1 MADLNKKI
9 KRTREIISVLNK
21 HGLGKYLPQALFKK
35 FGITKS
41 SEETSGPRLEKNI
54 REAFEELGTTFI
66 KLGQMMSLRRDIIPA
81 SMAEEFKKLTD
92 NVKPIDFSQ
101 MKPIIE
107 SELCAEIGDIFSE
120 FDENPIAS
128 ASISQVYGATL
139 KETGEKVVVKVRK
152 PGITETIRDD
162 MALISTIARYI
173 NKSSYSKTIDFEAIS
188 DEFFHTMNM
197 ELDLLL
203 EKSNNEKFIKNFSSP
218 KWSWLKFPKMHSDYC
233 TNKMLVMERIFA
245 MKLDDVIKPENK
257 ELFDRKVIA
266 ERGAEVL
273 MKMILNDGFFHADL
287 HEGNIFFKENNGIAV
302 IDTGMCG
309 YIDKFM
315 RNKLADLFVAFVA
328 KDWERT
334 ARICLEFSD
343 GGEISDK
350 ELFVRDLRN
359 IFENLPDNLAEINTA
374 EVVGKISTVIFK
386 YKIKVPREL
395 TQLIRSFSM
404 IEGLCRKLDPD
415 FELMTVAGKLA
426 KEIILQKFTPENIAQ
441 EATSAIEKIVDTVH
455 TMPDTITNI
464 TEKLENG
471 TIQHRIMLLLNDSER
486 GFVSKMV
493 TRAASAFLMTGTI
506 IAGAFMTG
514 NLFTADVTVFF
525 LALSLFLSTFLK
537 GKND

>member
-1 MADLNKKI
+1 MDLNKKI
-9 KRTREIISVLNK
+9 KRSREIISVLNK

-35 FGITKS
+35 FGISKS
-41 SEETSGPRLEKNI
+41 SEELAASGLEKNI

-92 NVKPIDFSQ
+92 NVKPIDFAQ

-107 SELCAEIGDIFSE
+107 GELCAEIGDIFSE
-120 FDENPIAS
+120 FDEKPIAS

-152 PGITETIRDD
+152 PGVTETIRED
-162 MALISTIARYI
+162 MGLIFTLAHYI
-173 NKSSYSKTIDFEAIS
+173 NKSSYSKTIDFEAIAE
-188 DEFFHTMNM
+188 EFFQTMNM

-218 KWSWLKFPKMHSDYC
+218 KWSWLKFPKMFEIYC

-245 MKLDDVIKPENK
+245 LKLDDVIKPENS

-287 HEGNIFFKENNGIAV
+287 HEGNIFFKENNEIAI

-309 YIDKFM
+309 YVDKFM
-315 RNKLADLFVAFVA
+315 RNKLADLFIAFVA
-328 KDWERT
+328 KDWEKT
-334 ARICLEFSD
+334 ARICLELSD
-343 GGEISDK
+343 DSKIADR

-359 IFENLPDNLAEINTA
+359 IFEDLPDNLAEINTA
-374 EVVGKISTVIFK
+374 EVVGKISAVIFK
-386 YKIKVPREL
+386 YKLKVPREL

-415 FELMTVAGKLA
+415 FELMTVAGKLS

-455 TMPDTITNI
+455 TLPGTVTNI

-471 TIQHRIMLLLNDSER
+471 TIQHRIMVILNDSER
-486 GFVSKMV
+486 RFVSKMI
-493 TRAASAFLMTGTI
+493 TRITAAFLMTGTL
-506 IAGAFMTG
+506 IAGGFMTG
-514 NLFTADVTVFF
+514 NLFTADLIVFF
-525 LALSLFLSTFLK
+525 VSLALFFSTFFK

>member
-1 MADLNKKI
+1 MDLNKKI
-9 KRTREIISVLNK
+9 KRSREIISVLNK

-35 FGITKS
+35 FGISKS
-41 SEETSGPRLEKNI
+41 SEELAASGLEKNI

-92 NVKPIDFSQ
+92 NVKPIDFAQ

-107 SELCAEIGDIFSE
+107 GELCAEIGDIFSE
-120 FDENPIAS
+120 FDEKPIAS

-152 PGITETIRDD
+152 PGVTETIRED
-162 MALISTIARYI
+162 MGLIFTLAHYI
-173 NKSSYSKTIDFEAIS
+173 NKSSYSKTIDFEAIAE
-188 DEFFHTMNM
+188 EFFQTMNM

-218 KWSWLKFPKMHSDYC
+218 KWSWLKFPKMFEIYC
-233 TNKMLVMERIFA
+233 TNKILVMERIFA
-245 MKLDDVIKPENK
+245 LKLDDVIKPENS

-287 HEGNIFFKENNGIAV
+287 HEGNIFFKENNEIAV

-309 YIDKFM
+309 YVDKFM
-315 RNKLADLFVAFVA
+315 RNKLADLFIAFVA
-328 KDWERT
+328 KDWEKT
-334 ARICLEFSD
+334 ARICLELSD
-343 GGEISDK
+343 DSKIADR

-359 IFENLPDNLAEINTA
+359 IFEDLPDNLAEINTA
-374 EVVGKISTVIFK
+374 EVVGKISAVIFK
-386 YKIKVPREL
+386 YKLKVPREL

-415 FELMTVAGKLA
+415 FELMTVAGKLS

-455 TMPDTITNI
+455 TLPGTVTNI

-471 TIQHRIMLLLNDSER
+471 TIQHRIMVILNDSER
-486 GFVSKMV
+486 RFVSKMV
-493 TRAASAFLMTGTI
+493 TRITAAFLMTGTL
-506 IAGAFMTG
+506 IAGGFMTG
-514 NLFTADVTVFF
+514 NLFTADLIVFF
-525 LALSLFLSTFLK
+525 VSLALFFSTFFK
-537 GKND
+537 GKNG

>member
-1 MADLNKKI
+1 MQSYDSKPADACKIEAHRKYIDIQCVLKGRELFGVADLSTQTLYEDK
-9 KRTREIISVLNK
+9 
-21 HGLGKYLPQALFKK
+21 
-35 FGITKS
+35 
-41 SEETSGPRLEKNI
+41 
-54 REAFEELGTTFI
+54 FEEKDVAFYHGDVDLLT
-66 KLGQMMSLRRDIIPA
+66 LRDG
-81 SMAEEFKKLTD
+81 
-92 NVKPIDFSQ
+92 DFVIVFPEDAHRPQ
-101 MKPIIE
+101 Q
-107 SELCAEIGDIFSE
+107 GDGSR
-120 FDENPIAS
+120 
-128 ASISQVYGATL
+128 V
-139 KETGEKVVVKVRK
+139 EKVVVKVRK
-152 PGITETIRDD
+152 PGVTETLRDD
-162 MALISTIARYI
+162 MALISTLAHYI
-173 NKSSYSKTIDFEAIS
+173 NKSSYSKTVDFEAIS

-218 KWSWLKFPKMHSDYC
+218 KWSWLKFPKMFDIYC

-245 MKLDDVIKPENK
+245 LKLDDVIKHENK
-257 ELFDRKVIA
+257 EKFDRKVIA

-287 HEGNIFFKENNGIAV
+287 HEGNIFFIENNGIAV

-309 YIDKFM
+309 YVDRFM
-315 RNKLADLFVAFVA
+315 RNKLADLFIAFVA
-328 KDWERT
+328 KDWEKT
-334 ARICLEFSD
+334 ARICLELSD
-343 GGEISDK
+343 GNEISDK

-359 IFENLPDNLAEINTA
+359 IFEDLPDNLAEINTA
-374 EVVGKISTVIFK
+374 EVVGKISTVVFK

-415 FELMTVAGKLA
+415 FELMTVAGKLS

-455 TMPDTITNI
+455 TLPGTVTNI

-471 TIQHRIMLLLNDSER
+471 TIQHRIMLLLNSSER

-514 NLFTADVTVFF
+514 NLFTADLIVFF
-525 LALSLFLSTFLK
+525 IFSALFFLTFFK

>member
-1 MADLNKKI
+1 MDLNKKI
-9 KRTREIISVLNK
+9 KRSREIISVLNK

-35 FGITKS
+35 FGISKS
-41 SEETSGPRLEKNI
+41 SDDAGDPRLEKNI

-92 NVKPIDFSQ
+92 NVKPIEFSQ

-107 SELCAEIGDIFSE
+107 GELCAEIGDIFSE
-120 FDENPIAS
+120 FDEKPIAS

-152 PGITETIRDD
+152 PGVTETIRDD
-162 MALISTIARYI
+162 MGLIFTLAHYI
-173 NKSSYSKTIDFEAIS
+173 NKSSYSKTIDFEAIAE
-188 DEFFHTMNM
+188 EFFQTMNM

-218 KWSWLKFPKMHSDYC
+218 KWNWLKFPKMFEIYC

-245 MKLDDVIKPENK
+245 LKLDDVIKPENS

-287 HEGNIFFKENNGIAV
+287 HEGNIFFKENNEIAV

-309 YIDKFM
+309 YVDKFM
-315 RNKLADLFVAFVA
+315 RNKLADLFIAFVA
-328 KDWERT
+328 KDWEKT
-334 ARICLEFSD
+334 ARICLELSD
-343 GGEISDK
+343 GSQIADR

-359 IFENLPDNLAEINTA
+359 IFENLPDNLSEINTA
-374 EVVGKISTVIFK
+374 EVVGKISAVIFK
-386 YKIKVPREL
+386 YKLKVPREL

-415 FELMTVAGKLA
+415 LELMTVAGKLS

-455 TMPDTITNI
+455 TLPGTVTNI

-471 TIQHRIMLLLNDSER
+471 TIQHRIMLILNNSER
-486 GFVSKMV
+486 RFVSKMV
-493 TRAASAFLMTGTI
+493 TRITAAFLMTGTL
-506 IAGAFMTG
+506 IAGGFMTG
-514 NLFTADVTVFF
+514 NLFTADLIVFF
-525 LALSLFLSTFLK
+525 VSLTLFFLTFFK

>member
-1 MADLNKKI
+1 MDFNKKI

-35 FGITKS
+35 FGLSKP
-41 SEETSGPRLEKNI
+41 SEETADPNLEKNI

-92 NVKPIDFSQ
+92 NVTPIGFDQ

-107 SELCAEIGDIFSE
+107 GELCAETGDVFSE

-128 ASISQVYGATL
+128 AWISQVYAATL

-162 MALISTIARYI
+162 MALIFTIAHYI
-173 NKSSYSKTIDFEAIS
+173 NKTSYSQNIDFEAIAE
-188 DEFFHTMNM
+188 EFFQTMNM

-203 EKSNNEKFIKNFSSP
+203 EKSNNEKFVKNFSSSR
-218 KWSWLKFPKMHSDYC
+218 WSWLKFPKMMGIYC
-233 TNKMLVMERIFA
+233 TNKILVMERIFA
-245 MKLDDVIKPENK
+245 LKLDDVIKPENR

-266 ERGAEVL
+266 GRGAEVL

-287 HEGNIFFKENNGIAV
+287 HEGNIFFKENNEIAI

-315 RNKLADLFVAFVA
+315 RSKLADLFIAFVA
-328 KDWERT
+328 KDWEKT
-334 ARICLEFSD
+334 ARICLELSD
-343 GGEISDK
+343 DSKIADK

-359 IFENLPDNLAEINTA
+359 IFEDMPDNLAEINTA
-374 EVVGKISTVIFK
+374 EVVGKISAVVFK
-386 YKIKVPREL
+386 YKLKVPREL

-415 FELMTVAGKLA
+415 FELMTVAGKLS
-426 KEIILQKFTPENIAQ
+426 KEIIMQKFSPENIAA

-455 TMPDTITNI
+455 TMPNTITNI

-486 GFVSKMV
+486 RFVSKMV
-493 TRAASAFLMTGTI
+493 TRITAAFLMTGTV
-506 IAGAFMTG
+506 IAGGFMTG
-514 NLFTADVTVFF
+514 DLFKADVFVFV
-525 LALSLFLSTFLK
+525 LAFCLFVSTFFK
-537 GKND
+537 GKNN

>member
-1 MADLNKKI
+1 MDLNKKI
-9 KRTREIISVLNK
+9 KRSREIISVLNK

-35 FGITKS
+35 FGISKS
-41 SEETSGPRLEKNI
+41 SEELAASGLEKNI

-92 NVKPIDFSQ
+92 NVKPIDFAQ

-107 SELCAEIGDIFSE
+107 GELCAEIGDIFSE
-120 FDENPIAS
+120 FDEKPIAS

-152 PGITETIRDD
+152 PGVTETIRED
-162 MALISTIARYI
+162 MGLIFTLAHYI
-173 NKSSYSKTIDFEAIS
+173 NKSSYSKTIDFEAIAE
-188 DEFFHTMNM
+188 EFFQTMNM

-218 KWSWLKFPKMHSDYC
+218 KWSWLKFPKMFEIYC

-245 MKLDDVIKPENK
+245 LKLDDVIKPENS

-287 HEGNIFFKENNGIAV
+287 HEGNIFFKENNEIAV

-309 YIDKFM
+309 YVDKFM
-315 RNKLADLFVAFVA
+315 RNKLADLFIAFVA
-328 KDWERT
+328 KDWEKT
-334 ARICLEFSD
+334 ARICLELSD
-343 GGEISDK
+343 DSKIADR
-350 ELFVRDLRN
+350 ELLVRDLRN
-359 IFENLPDNLAEINTA
+359 IFEDLPDNLAEINTA
-374 EVVGKISTVIFK
+374 EVVGKISAVIFK
-386 YKIKVPREL
+386 YKLKVPREL

-415 FELMTVAGKLA
+415 FELMTVAGKLS

-455 TMPDTITNI
+455 TLPGTVTNI

-471 TIQHRIMLLLNDSER
+471 TIQHRIMVILNDSER
-486 GFVSKMV
+486 RFVSKMI
-493 TRAASAFLMTGTI
+493 TRITAAFLMTGTL
-506 IAGAFMTG
+506 IAGGFMTG
-514 NLFTADVTVFF
+514 NLFTADLIVFF
-525 LALSLFLSTFLK
+525 VSLALFFSTFFK